1 MNTPKL
7 SSILSGMI
15 GHSDPARAGKPADPV
30 HGLDFSQLLGER
42 RSQAVL
48 ASKPGSGSGS
58 SPNAASGSP
67 SRPGTPDRRTQ
78 AQADSTPAARN
89 TAAGDAR
96 DSASRPSPP
105 SRGGASPAGG
115 TAADGASARPSET
128 QSEATGRPVADSSQ
142 TVHAPGAA
150 GNEHANPPGGGDARA
165 GGPLPLPATDL
176 AQQAAE
182 TGLPAL
188 AAGAIVH
195 IAAPQGSMTAGSEAA
210 ASPSAAPPSVAPQA
224 AETAPSSAAP
234 RAGETAPSAT
244 ATTAAAPSPPLEG
257 MSTLFAAKAAGEP
270 EAADNTHPPS
280 GRPAMGAAAPVAATQ
295 RPADMPA
302 ASVRAGATLPA
313 MASQV
318 SDPAAPATRHAFTAA
333 PAVMAATAPAT
344 ASSAMAPGLVAD
356 IAATAAQPPATVSP
370 ATLPPAEEPL
380 IPATAMPAD
389 GPGTAAARSLQEFT
403 AMVEAARTTSGTS
416 LPPPASV
423 VQPGIAAVSPA
434 GLAPAGLFTG
444 QPFAPAAPGVPRIA
458 APLGS
463 PQWPAEFGRRFIH
476 IAQNGGGLGQVAE
489 LRLDPPELG
498 PLRITINLND
508 NVAHAVFSSPH
519 ATVRQTVENALPQLQ
534 QMLEQA
540 GISLGQANVN
550 DQPQSGQAFQGEA
563 RSGNRQANASG
574 GSGGPQAGGAPEG
587 RDGGAR
593 PADPNALVDTFA

>member
-42 RSQAVL
+42 RSQAAL
-48 ASKPGSGSGS
+48 ASKPGSGS
-58 SPNAASGSP
+58 SPNATGGNP
-67 SRPGTPDRRTQ
+67 PRPGTPDRRTQ
-78 AQADSTPAARN
+78 AQADSTPAARH

-105 SRGGASPAGG
+105 ARGGASPSDG
-115 TAADGASARPSET
+115 TAAAGASTRPSET

-142 TVHAPGAA
+142 AAHAPGAA
-150 GNEHANPPGGGDARA
+150 GSEHASPPEGGDALA

-176 AQQAAE
+176 AQQAAD

-188 AAGAIVH
+188 AAGALLH

-210 ASPSAAPPSVAPQA
+210 APPSVAPQA
-224 AETAPSSAAP
+224 AEAAPSSAAP
-234 RAGETAPSAT
+234 RAGEAAPPVT
-244 ATTAAAPSPPLEG
+244 ATTAAAPSTSLEG
-257 MSTLFAAKAAGEP
+257 MSTLFAATAAGEP
-270 EAADNTHPPS
+270 ETADNTHPPS
-280 GRPAMGAAAPVAATQ
+280 GRPAMVAAAPIAATQ

-313 MASQV
+313 VASQV
-318 SDPAAPATRHAFTAA
+318 SDPTAPATGQAFTAA
-333 PAVMAATAPAT
+333 PAVMAATAPA
-344 ASSAMAPGLVAD
+344 ASPSAMAPGLVAD

-370 ATLPPAEEPL
+370 ATLPPAEESF

-403 AMVEAARTTSGTS
+403 AMVEAARATSGTS
-416 LPPPASV
+416 LPPPASA
-423 VQPGIAAVSPA
+423 VQPGIAAISPA

-463 PQWPAEFGRRFIH
+463 PQWPAEFGRQFIH

-550 DQPQSGQAFQGEA
+550 DQHQSGQAFQGEA

-574 GSGGPQAGGAPEG
+574 GSGGPQAGGAPED
-587 RDGGAR
+587 RNGGAR